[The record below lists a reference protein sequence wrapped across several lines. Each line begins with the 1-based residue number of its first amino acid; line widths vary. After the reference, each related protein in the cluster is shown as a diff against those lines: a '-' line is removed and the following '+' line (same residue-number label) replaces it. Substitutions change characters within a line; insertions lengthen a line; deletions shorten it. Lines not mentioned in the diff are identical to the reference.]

1 MKRALVPLVA
11 ACSLLLSLPSFAQAP
26 GSVGQGAPAPGGA
39 VPGLPPGASRPGA
52 PPRDTATT
60 ALTGTAVV
68 RGRVLAAEAPN
79 GLRRAQISLSRV
91 DAAQPGQQYR
101 RVTTTD
107 AEGRFQFG
115 DLPAGRFSITADKAG
130 YVALQYGQRRPYE
143 AGTPVTLSDGETL
156 DRVDF
161 MLPRGSVVSVRV
173 TDEFGEPV
181 AGVQVQVQRYQYG
194 TDGQRRLT
202 TAGNQTPFATTD
214 DRGEFRAFGLMPGE
228 YVVLASMRTLG
239 GGMATG
245 SGPND
250 VNEGFAPTFYP
261 GTLSA
266 DQAQPLTLGI
276 GQEQAIQFALI
287 ASRLGRISG
296 TVVDSTTQ
304 PAVGAALTLITVSGS
319 GSSSRPV
326 GTVGPNGEFT
336 VTGVAPGEHT
346 LSVNYSRP
354 GRSSEFAG
362 LPIVVGTG
370 DLAGLRLTLG
380 GGATISGRV
389 VFEGNTPRTGGGSP
403 RVSAQQSDPRRAFLF
418 LGGSNDPLSNGTIAE
433 DGAFKLSG
441 QTGRAFLNVVPL
453 PAGWSIKSVIHDG
466 MDITD
471 VPLDLDEAAA
481 VSDVRITLT
490 DKVTTVA
497 GHVTDS
503 RGQAMTDYVVVIQPA
518 EQKEAVIAA
527 RLIRL
532 ARPDTRGR
540 FEVRN
545 LRPGRY
551 VATAIEALE
560 QGRQYSP
567 EFQKELRRG
576 AREFTLK
583 EGETIAVDLRLT
595 AGL

>member
-1 MKRALVPLVA
+1 MKRALVPLAA
-11 ACSLLLSLPSFAQAP
+11 ACSLLLSLPVFAQAP
-26 GSVGQGAPAPGGA
+26 GSVGQGTPAPGGA
-39 VPGLPPGASRPGA
+39 IPGLPTGAPRPGA
-52 PPRDTATT
+52 PPRDTART
-60 ALTGTAVV
+60 AVTGTAIV

-79 GLRRAQISLSRV
+79 GLRRAQVTLSRV
-91 DAAQPGQQYR
+91 DASQPGQQYR

-107 AEGRFQFG
+107 AEGRFQ
-115 DLPAGRFSITADKAG
+115 AGRFSITADKAG

-156 DRVDF
+156 DRGDF
-161 MLPRGSVVSVRV
+161 MLPRGSVISVRV

-245 SGPND
+245 SGSND
-250 VNEGFAPTFYP
+250 VTEGFAPTFYP

-296 TVVDSTTQ
+296 TVVDSTSQ
-304 PAVGAALTLITVSGS
+304 PAVGAELTLITVSGS

-336 VTGVAPGEHT
+336 VTGVAPGEHP
-346 LSVNYSRP
+346 LSVSYSRP

-418 LGGSNDPLSNGTIAE
+418 FGGSTDPLSNGTIGE
-433 DGAFKLSG
+433 DGSFKLSG
-441 QTGRAFLNVVPL
+441 QTGRAFLSVVPL
-453 PAGWSIKSVIHDG
+453 PAGWSVKSVIHDG

-471 VPLDLDEAAA
+471 VPLD
-481 VSDVRITLT
+481 SMR
-490 DKVTTVA
+490 
-497 GHVTDS
+497 
-503 RGQAMTDYVVVIQPA
+503 
-518 EQKEAVIAA
+518 
-527 RLIRL
+527 
-532 ARPDTRGR
+532 RPRCPT
-540 FEVRN
+540 
-545 LRPGRY
+545 
-551 VATAIEALE
+551 
-560 QGRQYSP
+560 
-567 EFQKELRRG
+567 
-576 AREFTLK
+576 
-583 EGETIAVDLRLT
+583 
-595 AGL
+595 